1 MKLSRVSIACLVS
14 SAIACGIV
22 NFLRTSNPIA
32 LIVQPSILALP
43 MVWYIG
49 RRQSETGPL
58 NILAFVLSLGI
69 SVFWA
74 WAIAVQGRGPLRE
87 VGDFVALG
95 LCATV
100 LLVMPLL
107 CLVAFLTAKYSG
119 PEPRGFPVLPVTEM
133 NDGRIET

>member
-1 MKLSRVSIACLVS
+1 MKLSHVGIACLIS
-14 SAIACGIV
+14 SAIACGV
-22 NFLRTSNPIA
+22 ANFLRTSNPLA

-49 RRQSETGPL
+49 RRQSATGPL

-74 WAIAVQGRGPLRE
+74 WAIADQRGPLHEMRDL
-87 VGDFVALG
+87 VGLG
-95 LCATV
+95 IYATV

-107 CLVAFLTAKYSG
+107 CLAAFLTARHSG
-119 PEPRGFPVLPVTEM
+119 PEPRGFPILPVTERK
-133 NDGRIET
+133 DGQIKT